1 MIRISRGPC
10 DALAKYKR
18 YKSPD
23 QSPDKARNLSKY
35 AAAEL
40 IHTHNVSIID
50 ATAAVVAGI
59 IIGTATVAVI
69 CVPQQTQE
77 TRQIRP
83 A

>member
-10 DALAKYKR
+10 DALVKYKS
-18 YKSPD
+18 YKSLG
-23 QSPDKARNLSKY
+23 QSLNKARNLSKY

-50 ATAAVVAGI
+50 ATAAVDAGI
-59 IIGTATVAVI
+59 ILGTATA
-69 CVPQQTQE
+69 
-77 TRQIRP
+77 